1 MCVCV
6 CLSVFVCLYVCL
18 SVCLCSVSRWT
29 GAAAA
34 AALCVGAADLA
45 SPRASAIDATL
56 CAAAA
61 NPPPTANPP
70 QAGAVQTAATNRRR
84 NGPTTTT
91 TTTTTRHTGQTGRE
105 LYLKDALRP
114 RTLSHQYWGSDGH
127 LTFLITNVASAQPN
141 APRCKIFGLNKAS
154 QDHDRNLHSDLES
167 HKILWLD

>member
-1 MCVCV
+1 MRL
-6 CLSVFVCLYVCL
+6 CLSVCECLSVCL

-29 GAAAA
+29 GAGAGA

-91 TTTTTRHTGQTGRE
+91 TTRHTGQTGRE
-105 LYLKDALRP
+105 LYLKDALLP

>member
-1 MCVCV
+1 MSVCLCVC
-6 CLSVFVCLYVCL
+6 VCL

-29 GAAAA
+29 GAAAAA

-56 CAAAA
+56 CAAAAA

-91 TTTTTRHTGQTGRE
+91 TTTRHTGQTGRE

-114 RTLSHQYWGSDGH
+114 RTLSLPILGVRWTFDISDHKCCICPAKCTKMQNIWSEQSIPG
-127 LTFLITNVASAQPN
+127 
-141 APRCKIFGLNKAS
+141 PR
-154 QDHDRNLHSDLES
+154 
-167 HKILWLD
+167 